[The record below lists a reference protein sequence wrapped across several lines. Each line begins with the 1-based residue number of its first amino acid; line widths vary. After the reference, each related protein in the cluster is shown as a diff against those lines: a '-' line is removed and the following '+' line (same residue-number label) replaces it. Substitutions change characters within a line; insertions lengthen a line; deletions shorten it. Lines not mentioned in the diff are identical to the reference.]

1 MQRLDPDSSLLLVVD
16 VQERLAAVMPRDAM
30 DRLVANTLLLLETA
44 RLLNVPV
51 LASEQYPRG
60 LGATVAPVAEGL
72 RALGVAP
79 IDKLG
84 FDACSEPRLA
94 RAIADR
100 APRAVVVVGM
110 ETHVCVFQTTRELV
124 RRGHDV
130 HVVADAVT
138 SRREENRLLGLALC
152 ERAGAFATPAETVV
166 FDWLGRAGTDE
177 FKAISK
183 RMR

>member
-1 MQRLDPDSSLLLVVD
+1 MQRLDPGSSLLLVVD

-30 DRLVANTLLLLETA
+30 DCLVANTLLLLETA
-44 RLLNVPV
+44 RLLHVPV

-60 LGATVAPVAEGL
+60 LGPTIAPLAEEL

-100 APRAVVVVGM
+100 APRAVVVAGM
-110 ETHVCVFQTTRELV
+110 ETHVCVFQTARELV

-138 SRREENRLLGLALC
+138 SRREENRLLGLALS

>member
-1 MQRLDPDSSLLLVVD
+1 MQRLDPGSSLLLVVD

-60 LGATVAPVAEGL
+60 LGATVAPVAEEL
-72 RALGVAP
+72 RALGVSP

-100 APRAVVVVGM
+100 APRTVVVVGM